1 MSDRQLYKWIGL
13 LFIFSFVFFGRVH
26 AQSIVV
32 TGMVTDSSGKTPL
45 LNVSVYIKGSRGTR
59 TDSAGHFYLP
69 LNKATNY
76 IEFSAVGYKTLR
88 KTLNANAAQTINVS
102 LQASFNE
109 LGTVTVT
116 NKKIKYTNKNNPA
129 VELIRHVIENKQNN
143 RLRAFKYASFERYE
157 KILLSLDKV
166 SPKIKNNKVLK
177 KFDFVFEN
185 TDTTKFDGRSLT
197 PVYLEEKLSQN
208 YIRKDPDKSKSIVLG
223 EKKVDYGEF
232 IDVQGVS
239 NYLNRLYE
247 DVEIYDNNISL
258 LTNQF
263 LSPIADMGPTFYMYF
278 LGDTVNMGNEKLI
291 KLFFSPRNA
300 NDLLF
305 KGTMF
310 ITLDGRYA
318 IQRINM
324 LVSSRVNLN
333 FVRQLHVIQDYEK
346 DPEGKYRI
354 TKSDVMADFGITKKG
369 GGIYGER
376 SVFYKKFVTNVP
388 IADSLFS
395 GPSQV
400 TMENAKNQPDSFWV
414 SHYWP
419 DTLSVAESKVYAN
432 IDSLKNM
439 RSFRRLL
446 DWGTL
451 LLAGYKSFG
460 PVEIG
465 PANTFYSFNPIEGL
479 RLRFGGRT
487 TTKLSK
493 RYYFEGYG
501 AYGFKDDRWK
511 YFLSTTYSINN
522 KSIYAFPSNYV
533 RASFQRDTKI
543 PGQELQFVQEDNFLL
558 SFKRGN
564 NDKWLY
570 NDIFRL
576 NYLHE
581 FNNHLSYNIGY
592 KYWRQEPA
600 GTISY
605 VKMQNSIPTLLPDLT
620 TSELSAEFRWA
631 PGERFYQ
638 TKLYRVPIVNKYP
651 IFILRYIAGVK
662 GLLNGGYNYQN
673 LFLHAEKRFY
683 LSQLGYTDVTV
694 EGAYIFGK
702 IPFPLMTIHRA
713 NQSYA
718 YQLVSYNL
726 MNFMEF
732 VSDHHATVF
741 VDHYF
746 NGFIFNKI
754 PLLKKLKLR
763 EVIAGKILYG
773 GTRSE
778 NDPSKNND
786 LIKFPYTNGAVS
798 TYSLSNV
805 PYAEASVGIT
815 NIFKLVRL
823 DLVKR
828 FTYLD
833 HPEIAKWGI
842 RGRVIFNF

>member
-1 MSDRQLYKWIGL
+1 MTQRIYKWICSLL
-13 LFIFSFVFFGRVH
+13 LFSLGIFGPVY
-26 AQSIVV
+26 AQTVEVSGTVK
-32 TGMVTDSSGKTPL
+32 DSASSMPL
-45 LNVSVYIKGSRGTR
+45 QNVSVYVKGARGTR
-59 TDSAGHFYLP
+59 TDSAGNYSLT
-69 LNKATNY
+69 LRKAAAY
-76 IEFSAVGYKTLR
+76 IEFSNVGYKTLR
-88 KTLNANAAQTINVS
+88 RPLSSSASQTVSIS

-109 LGTVTVT
+109 LGAVTVV

-129 VELIRHVIENKQNN
+129 VELIRHVIENKSSN
-143 RLRAFKYASFERYE
+143 RMEAFTYASFERYE
-157 KILLSLDKV
+157 KMMLSLDKV
-166 SPKIKNNKVLK
+166 SSKITNNKILK
-177 KFDFVFEN
+177 KYDFIFDN
-185 TDTTKFDGRSLT
+185 NDTTKFAGKSLT

-208 YIRKDPDKSKSIVLG
+208 WIRKDPDKSKTIILG
-223 EKKVDYGEF
+223 EKRVDYGEF

-278 LGDTVNMGNEKLI
+278 LGDTVQTGPDKLV

-305 KGTMF
+305 RGTMF

-324 LVSSRVNLN
+324 IVSSRINLN

-346 DPEGKYRI
+346 GPEGRYRI
-354 TKSDVMADFGITKKG
+354 TKSNVMADFGLSKKG

-376 SVFYKKFVTNVP
+376 NVFYKKFVTNVP
-388 IADSLFS
+388 IADSVFGGKS
-395 GPSQV
+395 MV
-400 TMENAKNQPDSFWV
+400 TAENANNQSDSFWV

-419 DTLSVAESKVYAN
+419 DTLTVAEAKVYAN

-451 LLAGYKSFG
+451 LLAGYKSLG

-479 RLRFGGRT
+479 RLRFGGRS

-493 RYYFEGYG
+493 RYYFETYG
-501 AYGFKDDRWK
+501 AYGFKDERWK
-511 YFLSTTYSINN
+511 YFLSSTYSLND
-522 KSIYAFPSNYV
+522 KSIYAFPASYV
-533 RASFQRDTKI
+533 RASFQHDTKI

-581 FNNHLSYNIGY
+581 FNSHISYNLGF
-592 KYWRQEPA
+592 KYWQQEPA
-600 GTISY
+600 GSLSY
-605 VKMQNSIPTLLPDLT
+605 VKMQNSGPKLVQDLT
-620 TSELSAEFRWA
+620 TSELSLELRWA
-631 PGERFYQ
+631 PNERFYQ

-651 IFILRYIAGVK
+651 IFLFRYIAGVK
-662 GLLNGGYNYQN
+662 GMLKGEYNYHN
-673 LFLHAEKRFY
+673 FFMHAEKRFF

-694 EGAYIFGK
+694 EGAYILGRL
-702 IPFPLMTIHRA
+702 PFPLMTIHRA

-718 YQLVSYNL
+718 YQLISYNM
-726 MNFMEF
+726 MNFLEF
-732 VSDHHATVF
+732 VSDHHVTVYA
-741 VDHYF
+741 DHYF

-773 GTRSE
+773 GTRDE
-778 NDPSKNND
+778 NNPYKNSY
-786 LIKFPYTNGAVS
+786 LIRFPYTNGAIA
-798 TYSLSNV
+798 TYNLTNT
-805 PYAEASVGIT
+805 PYLEASAGIT
-815 NIFKLVRL
+815 NIFKLLRL
-823 DLVKR
+823 DVVKR

-833 HPEIAKWGI
+833 HPDIAKWGI

>member
-1 MSDRQLYKWIGL
+1 MTQRIYKWICSLL
-13 LFIFSFVFFGRVH
+13 LFGLGIFGPVY
-26 AQSIVV
+26 AQTVEVSGTVK
-32 TGMVTDSSGKTPL
+32 DSASNMPL
-45 LNVSVYIKGSRGTR
+45 QNVSVYVKGARGTR
-59 TDSAGHFYLP
+59 TDSAGNYSLT
-69 LNKATNY
+69 LRKAAAY
-76 IEFSAVGYKTLR
+76 IEFSNVGYKTLR
-88 KTLNANAAQTINVS
+88 RTLSSSASQTVNIN

-109 LGTVTVT
+109 LGAVTVV

-129 VELIRHVIENKQNN
+129 VELIRHVIENKSSN
-143 RLRAFKYASFERYE
+143 RMESFTYASFERYE
-157 KILLSLDKV
+157 KMMLSLDKV
-166 SPKIKNNKVLK
+166 SSKITNNKILK
-177 KFDFVFEN
+177 KYDFIFDN
-185 TDTTKFDGRSLT
+185 NDTTKFAGKSLT

-208 YIRKDPDKSKSIVLG
+208 YIRKDPDKSKTVILG
-223 EKKVDYGEF
+223 EKRVDYGEF

-278 LGDTVNMGNEKLI
+278 LGDTVQTGPDKLV

-305 KGTMF
+305 RGTMF

-324 LVSSRVNLN
+324 IVSSRINLN

-346 DPEGKYRI
+346 GPEGRYRI
-354 TKSDVMADFGITKKG
+354 TKSNVMADFGLSKKG

-376 SVFYKKFVTNVP
+376 NVFYKKFVTNVP
-388 IADSLFS
+388 IADSVFGGKS
-395 GPSQV
+395 MV
-400 TMENAKNQPDSFWV
+400 TAENANNQSDSFWV

-419 DTLSVAESKVYAN
+419 DTLTVAEAKVYAN

-451 LLAGYKSFG
+451 LLAGYKSLG

-479 RLRFGGRT
+479 RLRFGGRS

-493 RYYFEGYG
+493 RYYFETYG
-501 AYGFKDDRWK
+501 AYGFKDERWK
-511 YFLSTTYSINN
+511 YFLSSTYSLND
-522 KSIYAFPSNYV
+522 KSIYAFPASYV
-533 RASFQRDTKI
+533 RASFQHDTKI

-581 FNNHLSYNIGY
+581 FNSHISYNLGF
-592 KYWRQEPA
+592 KYWQQEPA
-600 GTISY
+600 GSLSY
-605 VKMQNSIPTLLPDLT
+605 VKMQNSGPKLLQDLT
-620 TSELSAEFRWA
+620 TSELSLELRWA
-631 PGERFYQ
+631 PNERFYQ

-651 IFILRYIAGVK
+651 IFLFRYIAGVK
-662 GLLNGGYNYQN
+662 GMFKGEYNYHN
-673 LFLHAEKRFY
+673 FFMHAEKRFF

-694 EGAYIFGK
+694 EGAYILGRL
-702 IPFPLMTIHRA
+702 PFPLMTIHRA

-718 YQLVSYNL
+718 YQLISYNM
-726 MNFMEF
+726 MNFLEF
-732 VSDHHATVF
+732 VSDHHVTVYA
-741 VDHYF
+741 DHYF
-746 NGFIFNKI
+746 NGFIFNKV

-773 GTRSE
+773 GTRDE
-778 NDPSKNND
+778 NNPYKNPD
-786 LIKFPYTNGAVS
+786 LIRFPYTNGAIA
-798 TYSLSNV
+798 TYNLTNT
-805 PYAEASVGIT
+805 PYLEASAGIT
-815 NIFKLVRL
+815 NIFKLLRL
-823 DLVKR
+823 DVVKR

-833 HPEIAKWGI
+833 HPDIAKWGI

>member
-1 MSDRQLYKWIGL
+1 MSDRQIYKWIAL
-13 LFIFSFVFFGRVH
+13 LVMFPLMLTGF
-26 AQSIVV
+26 AQAQTIVL
-32 TGMVTDSSGKTPL
+32 TGTVKDSSNSAPL
-45 LNVSVYIKGSRGTR
+45 PNVSVYVKGSRGTR
-59 TDSAGHFYLP
+59 TDSTGHFYLP
-69 LNKATNY
+69 LTKATAY
-76 IEFSAVGYKTLR
+76 VEFSTVGYKTVRRNLSS
-88 KTLNANAAQTINVS
+88 NPAQTVNVS
-102 LQASFNE
+102 LVATASE
-109 LGTVTVT
+109 LGTVTVI
-116 NKKIKYTNKNNPA
+116 NKKIKYSNKNNPA

-143 RLRAFKYASFERYE
+143 RLGAFQFASFERYE
-157 KILLSLDKV
+157 KIMLSIDKV
-166 SPKIKNNKVLK
+166 PSKIRNNKILK
-177 KFDFVFEN
+177 KFDFVFDN
-185 TDTTKFDGRSLT
+185 NDTTKFEGRSLT

-208 YIRKDPDKSKSIVLG
+208 YQRKDPDKNKSIILG
-223 EKKVDYGEF
+223 EKRVDYGEF

-278 LGDTVNMGNEKLI
+278 LGDTVQVGNDRLLKLY
-291 KLFFSPRNA
+291 FSPRNA

-305 KGTMF
+305 RGTMW

-324 LVSSRVNLN
+324 LVSSRINLN

-376 SVFYKKFVTNVP
+376 SVFYKKFQTNVP
-388 IADSLFS
+388 IADSIFR
-395 GPSQV
+395 GPGVV
-400 TMENAKNQPDSFWV
+400 TVPNARNQPDSFWI

-419 DTLSVAESKVYAN
+419 DTLSNAEAKVYAN

-439 RSFRRLL
+439 RSFRRIL

-451 LLAGYKSFG
+451 LLAGYKSLG

-479 RLRFGGRT
+479 RLRFGGRS

-493 RYYFEGYG
+493 RFYFETYG
-501 AYGFKDDRWK
+501 AYGFKDERWK
-511 YFLSTTYSINN
+511 YFLSGTYSINN
-522 KSIYAFPSNYV
+522 KSIYEFPSNYV

-581 FNNHLSYNIGY
+581 YENHLSYNIGF
-592 KYWRQEPA
+592 KYWKQEPA

-605 VKMQNSIPTLLPDLT
+605 VKMQNSTPTILSDLT
-620 TSELSAEFRWA
+620 TSEVSMELRWA
-631 PGERFYQ
+631 PGEKFYQ
-638 TKLYRVPIVNKYP
+638 GKLYRTPIVNKYP
-651 IFILRYIAGVK
+651 IFMLRYIQGVK

-702 IPFPLMTIHRA
+702 VPFPLMTIHRA

-718 YQLVSYNL
+718 YQLTSFNL
-726 MNFMEF
+726 MNFLEF
-732 VSDHHATVF
+732 VSDHHVSVYA
-741 VDHYF
+741 DHYF

-773 GTRSE
+773 GTRNE
-778 NDPSKNND
+778 NNPYKNED
-786 LIKFPYTNGAVS
+786 LIKFPYTNGAVA
-798 TYSLSNV
+798 TYNLSRT

-815 NIFKLVRL
+815 NIFKLIRL

>member
-1 MSDRQLYKWIGL
+1 MTERRIYRWMGML
-13 LFIFSFVFFGRVH
+13 LFFLSCIGSAH
-26 AQSIVV
+26 AQTIVV
-32 TGMVTDSSGKTPL
+32 SGTVKDSASNVPL
-45 LNVSVYIKGSRGTR
+45 PNVSVYIKGSKGTR
-59 TDSAGHFYLP
+59 TDSAGNYTLT
-69 LNKATNY
+69 LRKAASF
-76 IEFSAVGYKTLR
+76 IEFSNVGYKTSR
-88 KTLNANAAQTINVS
+88 RPVGSNEAQTINAN

-109 LGTVTVT
+109 LGTVTVV
-116 NKKIKYTNKNNPA
+116 NRKIKYTNKNNPA
-129 VELIRHVIENKQNN
+129 VELIRHVIEQKPNN
-143 RLRAFKYASFERYE
+143 RLEAYTFASFERYE
-157 KILLSLDKV
+157 KMILSLDKG
-166 SPKIKNNKVLK
+166 SSKITNNKILK
-177 KFDFVFEN
+177 KYDFVFDN
-185 TDTTKFDGRSLT
+185 NDTTKFAGKSLT

-208 YIRKDPDKSKSIVLG
+208 YIRKDPDKSKTIVLG
-223 EKKVDYGEF
+223 EKRVDYGEF

-278 LGDTVNMGNEKLI
+278 LGDTVETGSDKLV
-291 KLFFSPRNA
+291 KLYFSPRNA

-305 KGTMF
+305 RGTMF
-310 ITLDGRYA
+310 VTLDGRYA
-318 IQRINM
+318 VQRINM
-324 LVSSRVNLN
+324 IVSSRVNLN

-346 DPEGKYRI
+346 EPGGRYRI
-354 TKSDVMADFGITKKG
+354 AKSDVMADFGLSKKG

-376 SVFYKKFVTNVP
+376 SVFYKKFVSNTP
-388 IADSLFS
+388 IADSMFGGKS
-395 GPSQV
+395 VV
-400 TMENAKNQPDSFWV
+400 TLENADSQSDSFWV

-419 DTLSVAESKVYAN
+419 DTLTVAEAKVYAN

-460 PVEIG
+460 PIEIG

-479 RLRFGGRT
+479 RLRFGGRS

-493 RYYFEGYG
+493 RYYFEAYG
-501 AYGFKDDRWK
+501 AYGFKDERWK
-511 YFLSTTYSINN
+511 YFLSSTYSFNN
-522 KSIYAFPSNYV
+522 KSIYAFPANYL

-581 FNNHLSYNIGY
+581 FNSHVSYNIGY
-592 KYWRQEPA
+592 KYWKQEPA
-600 GTISY
+600 GSLSY
-605 VKMQNSIPTLLPDLT
+605 VKEQTSGTKLLPDLS
-620 TSELSAEFRWA
+620 TSELSLELRWA
-631 PGERFYQ
+631 PNERFYQ

-651 IFILRYIAGVK
+651 IFLFRYIAGVK
-662 GLLNGGYNYQN
+662 GLFNGEYNYHN
-673 LFLHAEKRFY
+673 FFLHAEKRFY

-694 EGAYIFGK
+694 EGAYILGK
-702 IPFPLMTIHRA
+702 LPFPLMTIHRA
-713 NQSYA
+713 NQTYA
-718 YQLVSYNL
+718 YQLISYNM
-726 MNFMEF
+726 MNFLEF
-732 VSDHHATVF
+732 VSDHHVAVYA
-741 VDHYF
+741 DHYF
-746 NGFIFNKI
+746 NGFIFNKV

-763 EVIAGKILYG
+763 EVVAGKILFG
-773 GTRSE
+773 GTRDE
-778 NDPSKNND
+778 NNPYKNAD
-786 LIKFPYTNGAVS
+786 LIKFPYTNGSIA
-798 TYSLSNV
+798 TYNLTNK
-805 PYAEASVGIT
+805 PYLEASVGIT
-815 NIFKLVRL
+815 NIFKLIRL

-833 HPEIAKWGI
+833 HPDIAKWGI
-842 RGRVIFNF
+842 RGRVKFDF

>member
-1 MSDRQLYKWIGL
+1 MTKRRIYESICTLL
-13 LFIFSFVFFGRVH
+13 LFALSSFIP
-26 AQSIVV
+26 AQAQTVEISGTVK
-32 TGMVTDSSGKTPL
+32 DSATSAPL
-45 LNVSVYIKGSRGTR
+45 QNVSVYIKGSRGTR
-59 TDSAGHFYLP
+59 TDSAGNYTLT
-69 LNKATNY
+69 LRKAASY
-76 IEFSAVGYKTLR
+76 VEFSNVGYKTLR
-88 KTLNANAAQTINVS
+88 RSLNGNGSQTINVS

-109 LGTVTVT
+109 LSTVTVT
-116 NKKIKYTNKNNPA
+116 NKKIKYSNKNNPA
-129 VELIRHVIENKQNN
+129 VELIRHVIENKPNN
-143 RLRAFKYASFERYE
+143 RIESYSTASFERYE
-157 KILLSLDKV
+157 KIMLSLDKI
-166 SPKIKNNKVLK
+166 SPKITNNKILK
-177 KFDFVFEN
+177 KYDFIFDN
-185 TDTTKFDGRSLT
+185 NDTTKFAGKSLT

-208 YIRKDPDKSKSIVLG
+208 YIRKDPDKSKTVILG
-223 EKKVDYGEF
+223 EKRVDYGEF

-278 LGDTVNMGNEKLI
+278 LGDTVEMGTDKLV
-291 KLFFSPRNA
+291 KLYFSPRNA

-305 KGTMF
+305 RGTMF

-318 IQRINM
+318 VQKINM
-324 LVSSRVNLN
+324 IVSSRINLN

-346 DPEGKYRI
+346 DPEGRYRI
-354 TKSDVMADFGITKKG
+354 SKSDVMADFGITKKG

-376 SVFYKKFVTNVP
+376 NVFYKKFVTNAP
-388 IADSLFS
+388 IPDSVF
-395 GPSQV
+395 GGKAVV
-400 TMENAKNQPDSFWV
+400 TVENAANQPDSFWI

-419 DTLSVAESKVYAN
+419 DTLTAAEAKVYAN

-451 LLAGYKSFG
+451 LLAGYKSLG

-479 RLRFGGRT
+479 RLRFGGRS

-493 RYYFEGYG
+493 RYYFEAYG
-501 AYGFKDDRWK
+501 AYGFKDERWK
-511 YFLSTTYSINN
+511 YFLSSTYSINN
-522 KSIYAFPSNYV
+522 KSIYAFPANYV

-581 FNNHLSYNIGY
+581 FNSHISYNVGF
-592 KYWRQEPA
+592 KYWKQEPA

-605 VKMQNSIPTLLPDLT
+605 VKMQNNTPKLLQDLT
-620 TSELSAEFRWA
+620 TSELSLELRWA
-631 PGERFYQ
+631 PNERFYQ

-651 IFILRYIAGVK
+651 IFLLRYIAGVK
-662 GLLNGGYNYQN
+662 GLFNGEYNYQN
-673 LFLHAEKRFY
+673 LFMHAEKRFY

-702 IPFPLMTIHRA
+702 LPFPLMTIHRA
-713 NQSYA
+713 NQTYA
-718 YQLVSYNL
+718 YQLISYNL
-726 MNFMEF
+726 MNFLEF
-732 VSDHHATVF
+732 VSDHHVTVYA
-741 VDHYF
+741 DHYF

-773 GTRSE
+773 GTRDE
-778 NDPSKNND
+778 NNPYKDPS
-786 LIKFPYTNGAVS
+786 LIKFPTTNGAIA
-798 TYSLSNV
+798 TYNLTNT
-805 PYAEASVGIT
+805 PYLEGSVGIT
-815 NIFKLVRL
+815 NIFKLIRL
-823 DLVKR
+823 DVVKR

-842 RGRVIFNF
+842 RGRVKFDF